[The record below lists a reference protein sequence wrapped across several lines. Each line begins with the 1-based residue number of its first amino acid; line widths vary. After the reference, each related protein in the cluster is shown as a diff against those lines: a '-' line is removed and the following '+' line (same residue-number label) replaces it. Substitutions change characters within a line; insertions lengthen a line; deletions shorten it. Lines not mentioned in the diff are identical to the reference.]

1 MNTQEYKQLVT
12 EGYKLFQAGDIQKL
26 LELYHDDAE
35 WIAPESESLPY
46 AGCFHGKRG
55 IAEFFNKLNASIQAL
70 HMQPKQMIAEGDT
83 VVVIGESTWLARNT
97 GVQYDNP
104 FVHVFKIR
112 DGKVAQ
118 FSSYHDNAP
127 AERALRT
134 DLQAGQDL
142 AKPLHH

>member
-1 MNTQEYKQLVT
+1 MNIQEYKDLIT
-12 EGYKLFQAGDIQKL
+12 EGYKLFQAGDIPKL
-26 LELYHDDAE
+26 LDLYHDDAE
-35 WIAPESESLPY
+35 WAGPESEYLPY

-55 IAEFFNKLNASIQAL
+55 IAEFFSKLDATMQAL

-83 VVVIGESTWLARNT
+83 IVVIGDATWVARNT
-97 GVQYDNP
+97 GVQFDNP
-104 FVHVFKIR
+104 WVHVFRVR

-127 AERALRT
+127 AEHAIRT
-134 DLQAGQDL
+134 DLQPGQDM